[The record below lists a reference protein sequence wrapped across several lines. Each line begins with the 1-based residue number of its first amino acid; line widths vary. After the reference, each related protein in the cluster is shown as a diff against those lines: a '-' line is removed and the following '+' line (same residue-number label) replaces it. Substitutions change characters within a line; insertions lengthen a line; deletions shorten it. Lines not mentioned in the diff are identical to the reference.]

1 MKTIFDKVTD
11 RRGSSAIKTD
21 WLKEYYGREDLIP
34 LWIADMDFQTPDFIV
49 SALKKRMEHPI
60 FGYFRPDESYWHSII
75 AWEKRIHN
83 WDVKRE
89 ELSFMPG
96 IVRGIAYAIQ
106 CFTNPGD
113 GIVVQPPVYMPFIH
127 LPEQNGRKLLY
138 NPLKYICGQY
148 EMDFNQLAD
157 LCEREKPKMLILSNP
172 HNPAGRVWSVETLRK
187 LADICSKYNVIVI
200 SDEIH
205 AEMALFG
212 NVHVPF
218 AAASETAQKISITFA
233 APSKTFNIAGIISS
247 FVVVKD
253 EEIRKKFY
261 NYLEANEFNA
271 PMMTSVIATQAAY
284 TDAGDKWRIKM
295 LNYVEANVRYVTDF
309 LGVNVPQISVVRP
322 QASFLVWLNCKM
334 LGLSHDALIDLFVNK
349 AHLALN
355 DGEAF
360 GPGGEGY
367 MRMNVGCP
375 RQILETAM
383 QQLKEA
389 VEKLH
394 EN

>member
-1 MKTIFDKVTD
+1 
-11 RRGSSAIKTD
+11 
-21 WLKEYYGREDLIP
+21 
-34 LWIADMDFQTPDFIV
+34 
-49 SALKKRMEHPI
+49 
-60 FGYFRPDESYWHSII
+60 
-75 AWEKRIHN
+75 
-83 WDVKRE
+83 
-89 ELSFMPG
+89 
-96 IVRGIAYAIQ
+96 
-106 CFTNPGD
+106 
-113 GIVVQPPVYMPFIH
+113 
-127 LPEQNGRKLLY
+127 
-138 NPLKYICGQY
+138 
-148 EMDFNQLAD
+148 MDFNQLAD

-295 LNYVEANVRYVTDF
+295 LKYVEENVRYVTDF